1 MRKPKNNRYR
11 KREFITQ
18 SAKKRKMGA
27 ERVGPTTERG
37 YKVKRVSK
45 MYKMVHLEFTND
57 RLATIEGERLVGK
70 SRTGQFYIYLR
81 CV

>member
-1 MRKPKNNRYR
+1 MRKPKNNKYR

-57 RLATIEGERLVGK
+57 RLATI
-70 SRTGQFYIYLR
+70 GQFYIYLR
-81 CV
+81 RV